1 MEKKVYYAVMKLNK
15 WEDIKLQSVG
25 QYRVPFPISFQSP
38 NNGEVGYIHVFDT
51 RENAI
56 KWNNGKDENIVM
68 VQEV

>member
-25 QYRVPFPISFQSP
+25 KYRVPFPISLEP
-38 NNGEVGYIHVFDT
+38 PHNGEIGYISVFDT
-51 RENAI
+51 KECAI

-68 VQEV
+68 VQVV